1 MTPTELTNNIKSLH
15 QANNSCKHPSQTS
28 STPTTQDQV
37 PGQPQ
42 VSSHHQVPGQAQ
54 VPGQSQVPGQL
65 NTNQPIL
72 PTQPYQQ
79 ATNAGGTAG
88 FTSSNANI
96 FPGWMNNNP
105 TPQATATP
113 KPEYEV
119 TQHCPIAGCPYSSF
133 PTTDPSLLA
142 SCVEMIKIHLA
153 YAHDKPTTEM
163 GESSSRP
170 SNPDKAFKEYQEAT
184 RQREI
189 KKVKDDASRNLCE
202 ARYFAAPLD
211 MKILAQNMPV
221 STTPVNTVVDF
232 SHLGVDVSSKETIRR
247 IHSRACTSFKLRD
260 FSDSN
265 LKTTNTAGDEMVA
278 VQYSQNNLQLSRKM
292 KSLDSPQECVKAAY
306 NYAAI
311 YGQFHPLDW
320 SPRSLLKVF
329 LDKLIEGPPTVDQFI
344 RLFEKYISENGGR
357 AQKKAI
363 PLTYMEIIGLWTT
376 FIAPSPL
383 NLETIE
389 KTVDRKL
396 TQFSSKFKNFSSSND
411 QSPSKRQR
419 TEYCKD
425 WNTSKE
431 FPLCTNT
438 QSNGGCTVGGTFLKH
453 SCSRRNSA
461 GKICGSEGHGYYKH

>member
-28 STPTTQDQV
+28 STPTTQDQG

-42 VSSHHQVPGQAQ
+42 VSSHHQAPGQAQ
-54 VPGQSQVPGQL
+54 VPGQSQAPGQL

-72 PTQPYQQ
+72 HTQPYQQ

-88 FTSSNANI
+88 STSSNANI
-96 FPGWMNNNP
+96 VPGWMNNNP
-105 TPQATATP
+105 TP

-211 MKILAQNMPV
+211 MKVLAQNMPV
-221 STTPVNTVVDF
+221 STRLTTAASTHPRRAPRPPPRTRGQDNPRCLHTIRHQDKPRCQV
-232 SHLGVDVSSKETIRR
+232 SPKRQVSSTPTSPSSTPSPT
-247 IHSRACTSFKLRD
+247 SRQQTP
-260 FSDSN
+260 
-265 LKTTNTAGDEMVA
+265 AG
-278 VQYSQNNLQLSRKM
+278 QQ
-292 KSLDSPQECVKAAY
+292 
-306 NYAAI
+306 
-311 YGQFHPLDW
+311 
-320 SPRSLLKVF
+320 
-329 LDKLIEGPPTVDQFI
+329 GPPAVTPTSS
-344 RLFEKYISENGGR
+344 RGG
-357 AQKKAI
+357 
-363 PLTYMEIIGLWTT
+363 
-376 FIAPSPL
+376 
-383 NLETIE
+383 
-389 KTVDRKL
+389 
-396 TQFSSKFKNFSSSND
+396 
-411 QSPSKRQR
+411 
-419 TEYCKD
+419 
-425 WNTSKE
+425 
-431 FPLCTNT
+431 
-438 QSNGGCTVGGTFLKH
+438 
-453 SCSRRNSA
+453 
-461 GKICGSEGHGYYKH
+461 